1 MNNPPSATQHMDG
14 TALSA
19 VSVLTLVW
27 GYNWVMM
34 KIALHYAAPFTF
46 AYSRTLGGGLC
57 LLAVLF
63 LFSRRF
69 WPRYFWR
76 VLLLGLLQTTF
87 FIGFTTWSLVHGGA
101 GKSAVL
107 VYTMPFWVIL
117 LAPLTLKE
125 RIRDAQRFAV
135 VLALVGLL
143 LILSPWRHAPDL
155 VSSLLALTAG
165 LFWALSVLVAK
176 TIPVS
181 DSWDLLSVTGWQML
195 FGAVPL
201 MVIAGIF
208 PGHAVDWTPA
218 YIGALLYN
226 IVPANALA
234 WLLWLFVV
242 GRLSATLSG
251 LSSLATPVIG
261 VLAAWLQLGE
271 RPQPEE
277 AAGMLLVLLALA
289 TLSLPSPRRCS
300 NNQDAKSRGL

>member
-1 MNNPPSATQHMDG
+1 MNKNAAAMQSTDRP
-14 TALSA
+14 ALSA
-19 VSVLTLVW
+19 LGVLTLVW

-34 KIALHYAAPFTF
+34 KVALRYAAPFTF

-63 LFSRRF
+63 LFGRRF
-69 WPRYFWR
+69 RPQHFWR
-76 VLLLGLLQTTF
+76 VLLLGLLQTTL
-87 FIGFTTWSLVHGGA
+87 FIGFTTLALVHGGA

-117 LAPLTLKE
+117 LAPLALKE
-125 RIRDAQRFAV
+125 RIRARQWFV
-135 VLALVGLL
+135 LVLALVGLL
-143 LILSPWRHAPDL
+143 LILSPWRQAPNL
-155 VSSLLALTAG
+155 VSSLLALAAG

-176 TIPVS
+176 TIPVR
-181 DSWDLLSVTGWQML
+181 DAWDLLSLTAWQMML
-195 FGAVPL
+195 GAVPL
-201 MVIAGIF
+201 VAIAVIF
-208 PGHAVDWTPA
+208 PGRGVDWTPA
-218 YIGALLYN
+218 YLGALAYN

-242 GRLSATLSG
+242 GRLPVSVSG
-251 LSSLATPVIG
+251 LGSLATPVVG

-289 TLSLPSPRRCS
+289 ALSLPLRRH
-300 NNQDAKSRGL
+300 R